1 MAKNKKISVP
11 LKNAYDSDPK
21 FNINNPQMSAE
32 ELIEAHLN
40 DEENEIALEHIRNQN
55 LKSAKEQA
63 RNQSESHT
71 KVGEGKKRK
80 ETFVKRFIKNP
91 WTKS

>member
-1 MAKNKKISVP
+1 MAKKKISVP

-40 DEENEIALEHIRNQN
+40 DPDNEIALEHIRNKN
-55 LKSAKEQA
+55 LQSAKEQA
-63 RNQSESHT
+63 KNKSEIH
-71 KVGEGKKRK
+71 KKIGEGKRRK
-80 ETFVKRFIKNP
+80 EKFIKRFIKNP
-91 WTKS
+91 WTDK

>member
-1 MAKNKKISVP
+1 MAKNKKKSVP

-40 DEENEIALEHIRNQN
+40 DEEKEILLERIRNKN
-55 LKSAKEQA
+55 LQSAKEQA
-63 RNQSESHT
+63 KNTSKSHR

-80 ETFVKRFIKNP
+80 KTFIKRFIKNP